1 MFGSQRTDSVDVRT
15 TLSRLLRNPGAWRN
29 SLLRSALPER
39 LRSEM
44 DGLARAELKETLA
57 TMNELSERYGFDSA
71 LTAMEEAAESGRF
84 SSATS
89 MVLAARLS
97 TFEPE
102 GVPSVDLRVYDAML
116 EPVGGVRS

>member
-1 MFGSQRTDSVDVRT
+1 LDSVDVRT

-29 SLLRSALPER
+29 SILRTALPEQ

-44 DGLARAELKETLA
+44 DGLARVDLKETLH
-57 TMNELSERYGFDSA
+57 TMNELSERYGFDTA
-71 LTAMEEAAESGRF
+71 LEAMEAAVKSGRF
-84 SSATS
+84 TSAAS

-102 GVPSVDLRVYDAML
+102 GMANVDLSIYDAML
-116 EPVGGVRS
+116 EPVGGLQQ